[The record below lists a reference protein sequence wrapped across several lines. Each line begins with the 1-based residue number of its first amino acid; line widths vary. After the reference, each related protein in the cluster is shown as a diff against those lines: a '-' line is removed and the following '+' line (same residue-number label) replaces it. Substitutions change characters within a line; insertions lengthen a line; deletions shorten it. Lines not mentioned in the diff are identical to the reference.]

1 MSRLKKIAEIPAGSW
16 TKWVVVGFWV
26 VVLVLAFPLSK
37 KLTGAEKNDAKY
49 WLPGAA
55 ESTKVLNAQERFQ
68 SPNII
73 TGVVVYERASG
84 LTAAD
89 RAKAAADARMFAQIP
104 GVVPGTIVGPDGG
117 TPLLKRHGM
126 PPHCE
131 VRGHI
136 DAMALY
142 AGQSVGAVSEVRPVG
157 DIIGEL
163 VRSAEDE

>member
-1 MSRLKKIAEIPAGSW
+1 MDRLKKIAEIPAGSW

-73 TGVVVYERASG
+73 TGVVVYVGAPG

-89 RAKAAADARMFAQIP
+89 RAMAAADARLFAGFP
-104 GVVPGTIVGPDGG
+104 GVVPGTVVGPVPSADGKAIQTILQVNLG
-117 TPLLKRHGM
+117 SQGW
-126 PPHCE
+126 
-131 VRGHI
+131 V
-136 DAMALY
+136 
-142 AGQSVGAVSEVRPVG
+142 
-157 DIIGEL
+157 
-163 VRSAEDE
+163 

>member
-1 MSRLKKIAEIPAGSW
+1 MNSLRKIAEIPAGSW

-73 TGVVVYERASG
+73 TGVVVYERATG

-89 RAKAAADARMFAQIP
+89 RAKAAADARMFAGIP
-104 GVVPGTIVGPDGG
+104 GVVPGTVVGPVPSADDKAIQTILQVNLGSQG
-117 TPLLKRHGM
+117 W
-126 PPHCE
+126 
-131 VRGHI
+131 
-136 DAMALY
+136 
-142 AGQSVGAVSEVRPVG
+142 AGATKPVE
-157 DIIGEL
+157 IGRASCRER
-163 VRSAEDE
+163 V